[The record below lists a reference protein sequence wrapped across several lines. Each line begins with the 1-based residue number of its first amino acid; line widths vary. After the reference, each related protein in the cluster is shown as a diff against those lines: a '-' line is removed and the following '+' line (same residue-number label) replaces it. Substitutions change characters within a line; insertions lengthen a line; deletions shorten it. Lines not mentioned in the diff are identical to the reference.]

1 MKNTILVTG
10 GAGFIGSHL
19 VQELVKENTV
29 VVVDNL
35 STGKLE
41 NLPNE
46 AIFLQGDVCNIQTIE
61 TLFEQYTFDYVYHLA
76 AIASVAET
84 VNRPVAS
91 HYVNTDS
98 TIFLLEACRNQEEP
112 IKKFV
117 FASSAAVYGAE
128 PTLPKTETSAIDPL
142 TPYGIDKYS
151 SEKYVI
157 SYGNLFNLNVSVAR
171 FFNVYGPRQN
181 PSSPYSGVL
190 SIIANTVMQLKEGV
204 KTNFNIYGDGEQI
217 RDFVY
222 VKDVVQ
228 GLRLLGETECSNGE
242 VFNIA
247 SGEKWTLN
255 EVLTAF
261 EKLVHVEIPRQNY
274 PARNGDIKYSF
285 AAITKIKTLGY
296 VPRFS
301 IAQGLEAYLNAELSV
316 LV

>member
-1 MKNTILVTG
+1 MQNTILVTG

-19 VQELVKENTV
+19 VQELVKENKV

-41 NLPNE
+41 NLPSE
-46 AIFLQGDVCNIQTIE
+46 AVFWEGDVCDLQTIE
-61 TLFEQYTFDYVYHLA
+61 ILFEQYTFDYVYHLA

-84 VNRPVAS
+84 VNRPISS

-151 SEKYVI
+151 SEKYAV
-157 SYGNLFNLNVSVAR
+157 SYGKLFNLNVSVAR

-190 SIIANTVMQLKEGV
+190 SIMANTAMQLKEGV
-204 KTNFNIYGDGEQI
+204 KTNFNVYGDGEQV

-228 GLRLLGETECSNGE
+228 GLRLLGEKESSNGE

-247 SGEKWTLN
+247 SGEKYTLN
-255 EVLTAF
+255 EVLEVF
-261 EKLVHVEIPRQNY
+261 EKLIHVEIPREYY

-285 AAITKIKTLGY
+285 ATIAKIKTLGY
-296 VPRFS
+296 VPKFS
-301 IAQGLEAYLNAELSV
+301 ILQGLEAYLDTELSV